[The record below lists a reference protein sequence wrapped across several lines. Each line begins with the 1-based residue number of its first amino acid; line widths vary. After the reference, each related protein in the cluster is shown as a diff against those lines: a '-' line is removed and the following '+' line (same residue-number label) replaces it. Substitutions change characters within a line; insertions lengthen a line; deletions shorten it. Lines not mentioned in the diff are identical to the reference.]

1 MDVEGGGSGVKE
13 HEVFFDLTNA
23 ADGGLKHPLDVYTLL
38 GVHHLVVTF
47 LQLPVNV
54 YVLDVELSEML
65 ENIIVEPSLN
75 YLHTCLVFLCGYVFY
90 FDLEKCVINYEI
102 SFPLPMCRPLV

>member
-23 ADGGLKHPLDVYTLL
+23 ADGGFKHPLDVYSLL
-38 GVHHLVVTF
+38 RVHHLIVTF

-54 YVLDVELSEML
+54 YVFDVELSEML
-65 ENIIVEPSLN
+65 ENIVIQPSLN
-75 YLHTCLVFLCGYVFY
+75 YLHTCLVFLCGYVFD
-90 FDLEKCVINYEI
+90 FDLQNCVINHETL
-102 SFPLPMCRPLV
+102 FLLPM